1 MGNTDK
7 ILFCLDQGWSPNF
20 DKTLNKLI
28 YSRCLHG
35 ENRNQL
41 IGLSFTQNSETILA
55 TRHVLIANKKPLIL
69 VEHLRKTLINKF
81 LEKGEKHSISTTTPL
96 PHPPPTHPHTHTH
109 THTHT
114 HHHHHHHHHHRHHS
128 SPFCWQG
135 NFQSQILKRG
145 NQKKNQCLGGLKEF
159 MPLIFS
165 WKGLL

>member
-1 MGNTDK
+1 MRNTDK

-96 PHPPPTHPHTHTH
+96 PHPPPPPTHTH
-109 THTHT
+109 TPPP
-114 HHHHHHHHHHRHHS
+114 HRHHS

>member
-1 MGNTDK
+1 MGNTHK

-96 PHPPPTHPHTHTH
+96 PH

-114 HHHHHHHHHHRHHS
+114 HHHHS